1 MCGFY
6 ICLWIIGLPCL
17 DVSQSQ
23 PFVLPTTFRSTLHIQ
38 GLFLPPFS
46 IWILIHVLH
55 TTPALLRWLIH
66 ARGSRLANIGEDFHL
81 NLRLGV
87 VSPLYI
93 LSAPINDDGMCLGWS
108 WKGWVGFKNRV
119 NVVHVTLVKRT
130 STQSGIWIGN
140 LAKVTMKAENIVN
153 CGFRAASKN
162 GYLSCCISLL
172 VLPEYNAL
180 SIVVVRGTYIGAWQ
194 VTVWSQIVTAL
205 QLSSTSGSSRE
216 LSKSIVTII
225 F

>member
-1 MCGFY
+1 M
-6 ICLWIIGLPCL
+6 

-46 IWILIHVLH
+46 IWILTHVLH
-55 TTPALLRWLIH
+55 TIPALLRWLIR

-81 NLRLGV
+81 NLRFGV
-87 VSPLYI
+87 VSHFI
-93 LSAPINDDGMCLGWS
+93 SAHKWRDVLGMS

-194 VTVWSQIVTAL
+194 VTVWSQIDTAL

-216 LSKSIVTII
+216 LSKFITIVTII